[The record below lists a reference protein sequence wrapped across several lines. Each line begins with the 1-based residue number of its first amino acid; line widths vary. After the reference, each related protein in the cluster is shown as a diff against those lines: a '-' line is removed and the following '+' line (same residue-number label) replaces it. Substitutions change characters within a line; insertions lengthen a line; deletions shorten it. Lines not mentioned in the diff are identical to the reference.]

1 MSGVDLFSQGL
12 SDAFVGKLT
21 IGGQI
26 EFLRS
31 GGGVGT
37 DEVSFLGIGAKRQLD
52 FGWCF
57 FRAISMG

>member
-21 IGGQI
+21 MTGQI

-31 GGGVGT
+31 GGGVGR
-37 DEVSFLGIGAKRQLD
+37 DEVSFLGTRETAT
-52 FGWCF
+52 
-57 FRAISMG
+57 